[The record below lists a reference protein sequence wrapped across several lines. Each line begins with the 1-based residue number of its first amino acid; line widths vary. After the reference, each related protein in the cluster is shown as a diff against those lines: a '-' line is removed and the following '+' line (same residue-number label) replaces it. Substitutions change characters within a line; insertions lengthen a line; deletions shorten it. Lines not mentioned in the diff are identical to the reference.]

1 MLEDSFLE
9 PFSVV
14 DLLLG
19 DKGAPESSWEDL
31 DLRADSKECLA
42 EAGSLETSCPFP
54 TAFVFGCCEPGG

>member
-42 EAGSLETSCPFP
+42 GSLETSCSFP
-54 TAFVFGCCEPGG
+54 TAVVFGCCEPGG

>member
-19 DKGAPESSWEDL
+19 DKGAAESSWEDL
-31 DLRADSKECLA
+31 DLRVDSKECLA
-42 EAGSLETSCPFP
+42 EAGSLETSCSFP
-54 TAFVFGCCEPGG
+54 TAFVFGCCEPEG